1 MAPTIADITEP
12 NDDGYI
18 IIDPLNSSTTKGI
31 TQAFPTGELWSI
43 NPLVF
48 QHVAISR
55 HIGPDERGTAF
66 GIIGVEKVYVAGE
79 RRRATQVR

>member
-1 MAPTIADITEP
+1 
-12 NDDGYI
+12 
-18 IIDPLNSSTTKGI
+18 
-31 TQAFPTGELWSI
+31 
-43 NPLVF
+43 VF

-79 RRRATQVR
+79 RDGERLRSARII

>member
-1 MAPTIADITEP
+1 
-12 NDDGYI
+12 
-18 IIDPLNSSTTKGI
+18 
-31 TQAFPTGELWSI
+31 
-43 NPLVF
+43 VF

-79 RRRATQVR
+79 RETASDSGPLELYSNINYI